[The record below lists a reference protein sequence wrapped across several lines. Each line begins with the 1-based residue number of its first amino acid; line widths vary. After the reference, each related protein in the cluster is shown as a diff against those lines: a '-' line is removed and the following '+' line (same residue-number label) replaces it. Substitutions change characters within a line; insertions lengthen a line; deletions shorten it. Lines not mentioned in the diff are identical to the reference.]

1 MNSTERR
8 RPRRAAARD
17 LIPLAAIVAL
27 TAALFSPVLFQGKVF
42 LAADAINAYYPW
54 RSFGGGQS
62 RPHNTLITDP
72 LNHNYAEIYN
82 RELKAGG
89 LSRWQPYILTGLP
102 ATEVTGQT
110 GSPGRYS
117 PLKLLA
123 HRFLPT
129 LTATM
134 ALFIANILLMGCSM
148 YLYLREIR
156 AGRRGALFG
165 AVVYMFNGSAM
176 VWLEFESVPATS
188 ALFPLL
194 FLLMERFRGRAPW
207 AAAFAGALALGTL
220 ALMGQM
226 QYVLYTA
233 FLMLCY
239 LAFLLLR
246 LRLAGAPM
254 RTAARVAGC
263 FAVMAAGGMAIA
275 AVQMLPM
282 AELMRESQRINRDFD
297 FDGYFSTLSRVPY
310 RYYVTLLFPDFFG
323 GPHLGANVIPRL
335 PTQEYMNY
343 NELCF
348 YMGVPAV
355 FALAAALCARGNAH
369 LRFHLG
375 VTALIGSFLS
385 GTWLYYPLF
394 LFFPGMDRM
403 NPSRMTFLFVFAFAA
418 AAGLGVSR
426 IGSLHGRR
434 RTAFVALSGALL
446 GAVALM
452 WLLGGRPGALA
463 LFDREVAAAGG
474 KAAAAASALLWL
486 RQPSSAVMVKPLLFA
501 FATAA
506 CLAGCLFLRGRGRAA
521 AHWLLVGVAAAD
533 LISFGRAYN
542 TVSEARE
549 VYRRTPAIDFLLK
562 QPGPFRVVQDV
573 GSGLFVNTLVPFGL
587 EEVGGYSSFY
597 PARTNL
603 LLSSI
608 AFGPEALQGRVYDRW
623 VTFGGDAPLF
633 DLLNVRYLLTAP
645 GVPARGPK
653 YRLVFRGDL
662 DVHENTQALPRAFVV
677 HRSVTRHGIGEVL
690 GHMHGHGFDPAAEVV
705 LEEDPAPGFL
715 PARPVPP
722 PVPPRTVVERHAPD
736 EVIVSATLAAPGW
749 LVLTDTWYPGWRATV
764 DGRESR
770 ILRADA
776 NYRAVPLAPGA
787 HRVVFA
793 YNPASWRWGMLI
805 SGAGWCLALLGLGAS
820 WWRARGRAAAG
831 ARERGGEGR

>member
-1 MNSTERR
+1 MNSTRR
-8 RPRRAAARD
+8 ARRAARE
-17 LIPLAAIVAL
+17 LIPLAVIAAL
-27 TAALFSPVLFQGKVF
+27 TAVLFSPVLFQGKVF
-42 LAADAINAYYPW
+42 LAADAVNAFYPW
-54 RSFGGGQS
+54 RSFGGGQV

-82 RELKAGG
+82 RDLKSGG

-102 ATEVTGQT
+102 ATEVTGQC

-123 HRFLPT
+123 HRLLPT

-194 FLLMERFRGRAPW
+194 FLLMERFRGRSPW
-207 AAAFAGALALGTL
+207 VAAFAGALALGTL
-220 ALMGQM
+220 TLMGQM

-246 LRLAGAPM
+246 LRAAGAPA
-254 RTAARVAGC
+254 RTAGRVVGC

-310 RYYVTLLFPDFFG
+310 RYYITLLFPDFFG
-323 GPHLGANVIPRL
+323 GPHLGVNVIPRL

-343 NELCF
+343 NELCL

-355 FALAAALCARGNAH
+355 FALGAALCARWNAH
-369 LRFHLG
+369 LRFHLA
-375 VTALIGSFLS
+375 VAALIGSFLS
-385 GTWLYYPLF
+385 GAWLYYPLF

-426 IGSLHGRR
+426 LGSLHGRR
-434 RTAFVALSGALL
+434 RTAFVGLSGTILA
-446 GAVALM
+446 AVALT

-463 LFDREVAAAGG
+463 LFDREIAAAGG
-474 KAAAAASALLWL
+474 EAVAAASALLWL
-486 RQPSSAVMVKPLLFA
+486 RQPSSAVMVKPLLLA
-501 FATAA
+501 IASAA
-506 CLAGCLFLRGRGRAA
+506 CLAGCLFLRGRRRAA
-521 AHWLLVGVAAAD
+521 AHWLLLGVAAAD

-542 TVSEARE
+542 TVSDPSD
-549 VYRRTPAIDFLLK
+549 VYRRTPAIDYLLK
-562 QPGPFRVVQDV
+562 QPGPFRVVQDA
-573 GSGLFVNTLVPFGL
+573 GRGLFVNTLVPFGL

-603 LLSSI
+603 LLSSMT
-608 AFGPEALQGRVYDRW
+608 FGADALRGRVYDRW
-623 VTFGGDAPLF
+623 VTFGADARLF

-645 GVPARGPK
+645 GAPVRDPK

-662 DVHENTQALPRAFVV
+662 DVHENTRALPRAFVV
-677 HRSVTRHGIGEVL
+677 HRSVTRRDIGEIL
-690 GHMHGHGFDPAAEVV
+690 GYLHADGFDPAAEVV
-705 LEEDPAPGFL
+705 LEEDPDPGLL
-715 PARPVPP
+715 PARPGAAAA
-722 PVPPRTVVERHAPD
+722 PPRVAIERHAAD
-736 EVIVSATLAAPGW
+736 EVVVTATLAAPGW
-749 LVLTDTWYPGWRATV
+749 LVLTDAWYPGWRATV
-764 DGRESR
+764 DGREAR

-805 SGAGWCLALLGLGAS
+805 SGAGWLLACVGLGAT
-820 WWRARGRAAAG
+820 WWRARGLGSAG
-831 ARERGGEGR
+831 AGERRIDGR